1 MNKSFS
7 KKLFF
12 FVSLLIIQILTNMS
26 VAQIFPEIMD
36 KLQETNYD
44 SLQYQ
49 QYVDNII
56 PYFKEYFND
65 LKIRGLFQ
73 EKYNEW
79 DSIIRTGCSENKTS
93 KCYSDFV
100 NALIFQE
107 MWFQIEVDKT
117 ISSFHQSKYQKDT
130 IEIAFYLNGVRQQL
144 NDNSYIFIIIHS
156 EKESNVIKAKIRNNL
171 FIVPDLDETTGN
183 IFVFL
188 KSKNRPMFIAQYSDF
203 KYLVDSQMFIM
214 KLETEYNGEVRYS
227 TRCLHCGRI
236 HKKLFRTPREFYNS
250 NKELFKSLKKCKHYV
265 KDC

>member
-26 VAQIFPEIMD
+26 VAQISPEIMD

-65 LKIRGLFQ
+65 LKIRGLVQ

-79 DSIIRTGCSENKTS
+79 DIIIRTGCSENKTS
-93 KCYSDFV
+93 KCCSDFV

-130 IEIAFYLNGVRQQL
+130 IEIAF
-144 NDNSYIFIIIHS
+144 
-156 EKESNVIKAKIRNNL
+156 
-171 FIVPDLDETTGN
+171 
-183 IFVFL
+183 
-188 KSKNRPMFIAQYSDF
+188 
-203 KYLVDSQMFIM
+203 
-214 KLETEYNGEVRYS
+214 
-227 TRCLHCGRI
+227 
-236 HKKLFRTPREFYNS
+236 
-250 NKELFKSLKKCKHYV
+250 
-265 KDC
+265 